1 MLFGNRRPRIK
12 RKSQRDIEG
21 MRVAGALAS
30 QCLQEIAEQ
39 VVAGMT
45 TQNIDDLQ
53 MDFAKRHGCELAQ
66 LHYGGSKHVKPFPKS
81 ICTSIDEVICHGI
94 PSSERTLVDGETIG
108 LDVTLI
114 VDGYYGDNAATI
126 AVGTIDDEG
135 KRLLDVTLESL
146 KLGIEA
152 VKPGG
157 FLGDIGHAIQTYA
170 EAEGFSVVRDF
181 VGHGIGRQFH
191 EEPQVPHYG
200 EKGRGPR
207 LAPGMVFTI
216 EPMINEG
223 TWRSKVL
230 EDGWTAVT
238 ADGKRSAQYEHTIAV
253 TDDGVEIMTA
263 QNDSGVWE
271 PPGRMTNWR

>member
-12 RKSQRDIEG
+12 RKSAEDIDG
-21 MRVAGALAS
+21 MRKAGKLAS

-39 VVAGMT
+39 VAPGMT
-45 TQNIDDLQ
+45 TQDIDDLQ
-53 MDFAKRHGCELAQ
+53 MDFAKRHGVELAQ
-66 LHYGGSKHVKPFPKS
+66 LNYGGSRHVSPFPKS

-94 PSSERTLVDGETIG
+94 PSDRELKEGETVG
-108 LDVTLI
+108 LDVTII
-114 VDGYYGDNAATI
+114 VDGYYGDNATTI
-126 AVGTIDDEG
+126 AVGDIDEDG

-146 KLGIEA
+146 RRGIQA
-152 VKPGG
+152 VRPGG
-157 FLGDIGHAIQTYA
+157 FLGDIGFAIQSYA

-181 VGHGIGRQFH
+181 VGHGIGTEFH

-200 EKGRGPR
+200 KKGRGTR
-207 LAPGMVFTI
+207 LAPGMTFTI

-238 ADGKRSAQYEHTIAV
+238 TDGKRSAQYEHTIAV
-253 TDDGVEIMTA
+253 TKDGVEIMTV
-263 QNDSGVWE
+263 QNDDGSWE
-271 PPGRMTNWR
+271 PPGRIENWR